1 MYFFQCPFFM
11 PWSSCRPKC
20 HQALQ
25 KSCWD
30 GRPENLQWSMPRN
43 PSTGNKCYNKALKKD
58 IQIFNGSPCTVQIGH
73 STDEQSRMQNKKG
86 RGVLMMFLK
95 HKIQVTTTRWSV
107 KIELFTSSYEK
118 YILSTLFFRSSYPFL
133 TMTAEIGGYLGLILG
148 VSLIHLV
155 QALRGAMQFKKIEIK
170 LVTHWNETEG
180 KQIQHSVIFL
190 FQVKFTIFKQ
200 FRFRDNT
207 QMFSTD

>member
-1 MYFFQCPFFM
+1 MADQKICNDPCQEIHLQVTNVTTKLWRKTFK
-11 PWSSCRPKC
+11 SSMVL
-20 HQALQ
+20 H
-25 KSCWD
+25 
-30 GRPENLQWSMPRN
+30 
-43 PSTGNKCYNKALKKD
+43 
-58 IQIFNGSPCTVQIGH
+58 VQIGH

-118 YILSTLFFRSSYPFL
+118 HILSTLFFRSSYPFL

-155 QALRGAMQFKKIEIK
+155 QALRGAMQLKEIEIK

-207 QMFSTD
+207 HMFSTD